1 MFDDTRGCS
10 NTQNAMSIPVIK
22 RGSKRPRI
30 REETHRRAVVKKQP
44 GGHGEWTLL
53 LSLMCVK
60 VYLYIYIYSYVGF
73 KMFHVYEYVFCF
85 LVVRLTI
92 WDDDSTLRF
101 CSDGCNHQVDRS
113 IDRWID
119 G

>member
-10 NTQNAMSIPVIK
+10 NTQNAMWIPVIK

-44 GGHGEWTLL
+44 GGHGEWMLL

-60 VYLYIYIYSYVGF
+60 VYLYYYIAMLVSKCFMYMCF
-73 KMFHVYEYVFCF
+73 VFF
-85 LVVRLTI
+85 FPANYL
-92 WDDDSTLRF
+92 
-101 CSDGCNHQVDRS
+101 G
-113 IDRWID
+113 
-119 G
+119 